1 MKLIVSS
8 IIFFLSVFLNSNL
21 FAAKE
26 PIETIVYNI
35 SPMGVSEYQ
44 DFGPVDFRG
53 NKSNLVVFRTHL
65 PGFTDKETIYS
76 DIKTKLPIFVER
88 DLSIFGQKEY
98 ILEEY
103 YSLVNTLN
111 IIKFKKGK
119 IVDQYFFK
127 GRAPIQNAILVPF
140 LLRNEKELK
149 IGSTFDIILPQ
160 EYKVK
165 LVAIVD
171 VKVAAGEFKA
181 YHFTS
186 VPAKFEIWI
195 SADNFRLPVKMKG
208 VGFPYTLEMKK
219 HSLKEKA
226 N

>member
-1 MKLIVSS
+1 MKLFSL
-8 IIFFLSVFLNSNL
+8 IISFFLVSFSANL
-21 FAAKE
+21 FAAVE
-26 PIETIVYNI
+26 PIQTITYNI
-35 SPMGVSEYQ
+35 SPMGISQYQ
-44 DFGPVDFRG
+44 DFGTVDFRG
-53 NKSNLVVFRTHL
+53 NKANLVVFSTKL
-65 PGFTDKETIYS
+65 PTFTDTETIYS
-76 DIKTKLPIFVER
+76 DPKTRLPILVER

-98 ILEEY
+98 LKEDY
-103 YSLVNTLN
+103 YPLVNTLSIVKYKN
-111 IIKFKKGK
+111 GK
-119 IVDQYFFK
+119 QVDQYFFK

-140 LLRNEKELK
+140 LLRNEKDLK

-165 LVAIVD
+165 LID
-171 VKVAAGEFKA
+171 IEEVKVSSGKYKA

-195 SADNFRLPVKMKG
+195 SADIHRLPVKMKG

-219 HSLKEKA
+219 HTLNTKA